1 MAQSVNLW
9 GATYS
14 DVPAIEVP
22 KSGGGMASFTDVTD
36 TTAAASDVATG
47 KYFYTAAGVRTQ
59 GTGSGGGGGYVT
71 QDQNGYIVLP
81 STGGGSSPTIQSLTV
96 TPSTSQQT
104 FNASGVDGYKPVTV
118 DAMPSGTAGTPTATK
133 GTVSNH
139 SVSVTPSVT
148 NTTGYITGSTKTGT
162 AVTVSASEL
171 VSGNLPI
178 TQNGNNI
185 DCANYST
192 VSVNVSGSPS
202 ATQHTIH
209 LEFSDSTDTDI
220 PVYYNDS
227 VLGTIITAYEPS
239 VWAYSNKTV
248 TLAQLDGT
256 TWYEPA
262 QIPLNTQLIDYTAVK
277 GGYYIDGSDGA
288 EHSQQWACCSDFTKI
303 DPSMTFSFVA
313 YQWFDMAFYDSSKT
327 YISGVTQGDYADT
340 IENDYAHGTLS
351 GNRIPSN
358 AVYVRFSSYPN
369 AGISSAQLSLI
380 RTA

>member
-22 KSGGGMASFTDVTD
+22 KSGGGTASFTDVTD

-59 GTGSGGGGGYVT
+59 GTGSGGSGSVVVT
-71 QDQNGYIVLP
+71 DVPNA
-81 STGGGSSPTIQSLTV
+81 TGTG
-96 TPSTSQQT
+96 
-104 FNASGVDGYKPVTV
+104 A
-118 DAMPSGTAGTPTATK
+118 
-133 GTVSNH
+133 
-139 SVSVTPSVT
+139 SVSADDVTT
-148 NTTGYITGSTKTGT
+148 LITKS
-162 AVTVSASEL
+162 
-171 VSGNLPI
+171 I
-178 TQNGNNI
+178 TQNGTYNASS
-185 DCANYST
+185 DSADGYSSVT
-192 VSVNVSGSPS
+192 VNVSGGSPS

-227 VLGTIITAYEPS
+227 VLGTMITAYEPS
-239 VWAYSNKTV
+239 VWTYSNKTV
-248 TLAQLDGT
+248 TLAQLDGV

-262 QIPLNTQLIDYTAVK
+262 PIPLNTQLIDYTAVK

-327 YISGVTQGDYADT
+327 YISGVKQSVYADT

-351 GNRIPSN
+351 GARIPSN

-369 AGISSAQLSLI
+369 AGISSTQLSLI